1 MLRRSPLAG
10 GAKDNEMNEQ
20 LIATIGKQIERLNAL
35 AEFAA
40 EIPELVGVT
49 GHGNVIG
56 GASFGF
62 EAPYNTETIRQNR
75 EILEAAGWKLN
86 RERQWTDDGT
96 FGQFYR
102 KDGYELDI
110 FYRPNYAGSTCKL
123 NILGYEQKPIY
134 EVTCLDAE
142 PLAEAQ

>member
-1 MLRRSPLAG
+1 
-10 GAKDNEMNEQ
+10 MNEK
-20 LIATIGKQIERLNAL
+20 LIANIRGQIERLNAL
-35 AEFAA
+35 AQFAT

-62 EAPYNTETIRQNR
+62 EAPYNTEAIKQNR
-75 EILEAAGWKLN
+75 EILEAAEWKLV

-96 FGQFYR
+96 FGQFYH
-102 KDGYELDI
+102 KDDHELDI
-110 FYRPNYAGSTCKL
+110 FYRPNYVGSTCKL

-142 PLAEAQ
+142 PLMEVRV